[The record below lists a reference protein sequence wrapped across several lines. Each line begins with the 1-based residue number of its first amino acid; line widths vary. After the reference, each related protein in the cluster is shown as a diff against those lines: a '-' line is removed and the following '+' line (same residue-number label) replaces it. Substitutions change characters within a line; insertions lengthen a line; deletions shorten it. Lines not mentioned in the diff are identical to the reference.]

1 MSNEEED
8 PTRSVY
14 LKFFIS
20 KKIKKVII
28 KPSDKRGS
36 VVVMDVLQY
45 ESKCNLLLQDMD
57 TYQTLTINPLPKL
70 TRTFNAIVKENIPSN
85 LMNVVKKK
93 FPSLSYLFGIPKVHM
108 SRECPLDQLYP
119 AVALICSICA
129 NGLQNNFVLC
139 LSLSRATI

>member
-36 VVVMDVLQY
+36 VVVIDVLQY

-57 TYQTLTINPLPKL
+57 TYQPLTIYPLPKL
-70 TRTFNAIVKENIPSN
+70 TRTLHCEGKLSFKFNKRC
-85 LMNVVKKK
+85 KKK
-93 FPSLSYLFGIPKVHM
+93 V
-108 SRECPLDQLYP
+108 
-119 AVALICSICA
+119 SI
-129 NGLQNNFVLC
+129 
-139 LSLSRATI
+139 